1 MSALP
6 RLPNED
12 TRRQLLEAAADVFAE
27 HGYHRSSTREICRR
41 AGANVAA
48 IHYHFG
54 DKAELYRT
62 VFRDPFAGSPPPD
75 PWTGAPP
82 ADRREF
88 LRTLYRFWLLPLA
101 GDTRVQRLVRLRQR
115 EEIEPSGVLG
125 DSWISHILPRHQR
138 LAALVAREV
147 GADAVDEDVER
158 LTFALVGMGISVYHL
173 REVIG
178 VCAPGLI
185 NAPERLDEM
194 AERLSG
200 FADTLISA
208 EAARRAALQE
218 TPT

>member
-1 MSALP
+1 MSAAQ
-6 RLPNED
+6 RLPLED

-75 PWTGAPP
+75 PWADPIP

-88 LRTLYRFWLLPLA
+88 LRLLYRFWLLPLA

-125 DSWISHILPRHQR
+125 DSWFAHILPRHQR
-138 LAALVAREV
+138 LAGLVAREV
-147 GADAVDEDVER
+147 GADTVDEQVER

-185 NAPERLDEM
+185 DSPERLDET

-208 EAARRAALQE
+208 EAARRAASQE